1 MGVFETRGLIESI
14 LLLIYFYFNYYLLIP
29 RFYFQKKHLLWFL
42 ITIGSLILIFL
53 LPNLLLELFNFQ
65 QKPDFREKMPPPPL
79 MHERKNELFVLLKMP
94 QLNIIFRFLLVATL
108 SFLMRTTQMW
118 KQSREEKR
126 MAELS
131 YLKSQVNPHF
141 LFNTLNGIYFLSLD
155 ESKKTPE
162 AILKLSDLMR
172 YVTTEIEKEYVLL
185 ENEINHIT
193 NYIELQKLRLDK
205 TIDVRLDISNTNQQ
219 MMISPLLLIPFIE
232 NAFKFGV
239 NPEKVSIIEIRIE
252 TIDNFLQFRISNE
265 KSSLIVNGGTKTGIE
280 NVKRRLELQY
290 PNKHKL
296 SIIDNDFD
304 HCVELKLELW

>member
-1 MGVFETRGLIESI
+1 
-14 LLLIYFYFNYYLLIP
+14 
-29 RFYFQKKHLLWFL
+29 
-42 ITIGSLILIFL
+42 
-53 LPNLLLELFNFQ
+53 
-65 QKPDFREKMPPPPL
+65 

-304 HCVELKLELW
+304 HCVELKLEL